1 MKNMERGISYGPY
14 ELVDNVD
21 YGNHQKALTWLTE
34 HYVGPLNV
42 ATGYVGL
49 EGLDALARVAMAR
62 SGGGRLLIGAAPSSS
77 DFVGPVGET
86 VADRFEQSVSAL
98 RRQRDF
104 SAFPAARRAILERVT
119 HFFESNNVA
128 VRRYVRRFLHGKAY
142 IIGELSDSGFPVGP
156 GAALVSSANL
166 TQGGLVANLE
176 LGMVHYQPNVVGMAL
191 GWYERLWQDAQDFR
205 EELLELLRPPSLE
218 SDPQTVFLRALLELY
233 GDDLDE
239 DPPLPDLHTLTAFQR
254 DGLIRAKRILDR
266 YGGVLYADGVG
277 MGKTEIGVQ
286 FIREHTRDL
295 GQHVLV
301 ISPAQLRDRLW
312 EQRLAEEN
320 LPGTVVSYQQLAQDR
335 QLVRSG
341 GRRVLPVNKD
351 VYRFVIIDE
360 AHAYRNVDNTWYAAL
375 DRLMGGTPKK
385 LLLLTATP
393 VNNSLWDLH
402 NLFLLFG
409 RHDSSFNGEPLRIPS
424 LRKFFA
430 EAGASKSENL
440 SEAKLFPLIDALT
453 VRRDRAFIKER
464 YRNERFADGTPVKF
478 PEPELHERRYDL
490 DSVHPGLV
498 QAIYDGIDRLT
509 MARYR
514 LSAYRVDKQGE
525 SASEEALAG
534 LMQSQLL
541 KRFESSWYAA
551 MQTVTRMRDAIE
563 VLLHV
568 ISERGAVP
576 PPEVIRDLVG
586 EIGEDDTFLSADL
599 IDEALASSEG
609 GISADSFRDDF
620 LTDLEKDRD
629 ALASML
635 LQLESLKDVPDPK
648 LHTLRSVMEATPSKK
663 VAVFT
668 AFQDTAV
675 YLKERIESEPNVL
688 GDREWTVVIGSD
700 TSADARTRELE
711 RFCPESV
718 TGEPGF
724 RPEGGE
730 VDVILSTD
738 ILSEGQNLQQ
748 AQAVLSF
755 DMPWNPQRV
764 VQRNGRVIR
773 LRSPHDTAYLYTL
786 LPKQGDLDR
795 LLKLEAKLQAKIMAA
810 NASVGME
817 TPILADV
824 ETESQVY
831 ADLST
836 FVERLSGGDTT
847 LLDEQESS
855 GETGTAFAGE
865 LFRSRLRR
873 AAEEG
878 EVSRLQGLPW
888 GIGAAFVQRSPTL
901 AEPAVFFACRT
912 RKDERYW
919 RMVSQSGEVL
929 YREDLPMLRLID
941 PQEQSGCPIPDGL
954 DLERLFAV
962 AAADICT
969 AHNALLDPEAR
980 FAALPASQR
989 WALDVLRSPEAPA
1002 GEEYDEADK
1011 ALSVGRN
1018 NLVRRELSELR
1029 RGYKGGGMSVADCAR
1044 RIIEVVARFGLR
1056 PVQAPQ
1062 TPDPI
1067 TPDALGVVC
1076 YQVVVPTKYQA

>member
-1 MKNMERGISYGPY
+1 MTSHSRASQHSPY

-21 YGNHQKALTWLTE
+21 YGSHQQALEWLAE
-34 HYVGPLNV
+34 HYAGPLNV

-49 EGLDALARVAMAR
+49 EGLDALARVTLDR
-62 SGGGRLLIGAAPSSS
+62 NGGGRLLIGAAPLSE
-77 DFVGPVGET
+77 DLMGPVGET

-104 SAFPAARRAILERVT
+104 SAFPAARRAVLERVT
-119 HFFESNNVA
+119 SFVESDDVA

-142 IIGELSDSGFPVGP
+142 IIVELSDSGSPVGS

-191 GWYERLWQDAQDFR
+191 GWYDQLWQDAQDFR

-218 SDPQTVFLRALLELY
+218 SGPQTVFLRALLELY

-239 DPPLPDLHTLTAFQR
+239 DPPLPELHTLTAFQR

-286 FIREHTRDL
+286 FIREHTRDM

-335 QLVRSG
+335 QLVRNG
-341 GRRVLPVNKD
+341 GRRVLPVNKN

-430 EAGASKSENL
+430 EAGASRSEDL

-464 YRNERFADGTPVKF
+464 YRNERFADGTLVKF

-490 DSVHPGLV
+490 DSAHPGIV
-498 QAIYDGIDRLT
+498 QAIYDGIDGLT

-534 LMQSQLL
+534 LIQSQLL

-551 MQTVTRMRDAIE
+551 MQTVRRMRDAIE

-568 ISERGAVP
+568 ISERDAVP
-576 PPEVIRDLVG
+576 APEVIRDLVG

-609 GISADSFRDDF
+609 GISTRSFRDDF

-629 ALASML
+629 ALGAMFS
-635 LQLESLKDVPDPK
+635 QLESLKEVPDPK
-648 LHTLRSVMEATPSKK
+648 LYTLRGVMEATPSQK

-675 YLKERIESEPNVL
+675 YLKEQIESQPDVL
-688 GDREWTVVIGSD
+688 GDRKWTVVIGSE

-718 TGEPGF
+718 SGEPGL
-724 RPEGGE
+724 RPDGGE

-764 VQRNGRVIR
+764 VQRNGRIIR

-795 LLKLEAKLQAKIMAA
+795 LLKLESKLQAKIMAA

-847 LLDEQESS
+847 LLDEQGSS
-855 GETGTAFAGE
+855 GETGSAFAGE
-865 LFRSRLRR
+865 LFRSRLHR

-888 GIGAAFVQRSPTL
+888 GIGAAFVQRSTTL

-912 RKDERYW
+912 RRDERYW
-919 RMVSQSGEVL
+919 RIVSQSGEVL

-941 PQEQSGCPIPDGL
+941 PQEQPGRPIPDGL
-954 DLERLFAV
+954 DLEHLFAV
-962 AAADICT
+962 AAGDICM

-989 WALDVLRSPEAPA
+989 WALDVLRSPDAPA
-1002 GEEYDEADK
+1002 GEEYDEADQ

-1029 RGYKGGGMSVADCAR
+1029 REYEGDGMSVTDCAR
-1044 RIIEVVARFGLR
+1044 RIIEVVVRFGLR
-1056 PVQAPQ
+1056 PVEAPQAPE
-1062 TPDPI
+1062 PI
-1067 TPDALGVVC
+1067 TEEDLGVVC
-1076 YQVVVPTKYQA
+1076 YQVVLPV

>member
-1 MKNMERGISYGPY
+1 MTSSNEASQHGSY
-14 ELVDNVD
+14 ELVDNVH
-21 YGNHQKALTWLTE
+21 YGNHQQALAWLAE
-34 HYVGPLNV
+34 HYTGALNV
-42 ATGYVGL
+42 ATGYIGL
-49 EGLDALARVAMAR
+49 EGLDALAKIAIQREQPT
-62 SGGGRLLIGAAPSSS
+62 RLLIGAVPEALT
-77 DFVGPVGET
+77 GPPGQT
-86 VADRFEQSVSAL
+86 VTDHFEQSVSAL

-104 SAFPAARRAILERVT
+104 SAFPAARRAVLERVT
-119 HFFESNNVA
+119 HFFESDSVE
-128 VRRYVRRFLHGKAY
+128 VRRYIRRFLHGKAY
-142 IIGELSDSGFPVGP
+142 VIGEFSDAGSPIGP

-191 GWYERLWQDAQDFR
+191 GWHGRLWEEAQDFR
-205 EELLELLRPPSLE
+205 EELLELLRPPALE

-239 DPPLPDLHTLTAFQR
+239 DVPLTDVHSLTAFQR
-254 DGLIRAKRILDR
+254 DGLSRAKRILER

-312 EQRLAEEN
+312 EQRLSEEN
-320 LPGTVVSYQQLAQDR
+320 LPGSVVSYQQLAQDR
-335 QLVRSG
+335 QLSPNG
-341 GRRVLPVNKD
+341 GRRVLRVNKD
-351 VYRFVIIDE
+351 VYRFIIIDE

-409 RHDSSFNGEPLRIPS
+409 RHDSAFNGEPLRISS

-430 EAGASKSENL
+430 DAGASKSENI

-464 YRNERFADGTPVKF
+464 YRNERFEDGTPVKF

-490 DSVHPGLV
+490 DNAHPGIV
-498 QAIYDGIDRLT
+498 QFIYDGIDGLT

-514 LSAYRVDKQGE
+514 LSAYRLDKEGE
-525 SASEEALAG
+525 SASEDALAG

-541 KRFESSWYAA
+541 KRFESSWHAA
-551 MQTVTRMRDAIE
+551 LKTVNRMRDAND
-563 VLLHV
+563 VMLRV
-568 ISERGAVP
+568 IAERGTVP

-586 EIGEDDTFLSADL
+586 DSEGDDTFLSADL
-599 IDEALASSEG
+599 IEEALNDSEG
-609 GISADSFRDDF
+609 GVSADNFNDQF
-620 LTDLEKDRD
+620 VPDLQKDR
-629 ALASML
+629 ASLTAMSERL
-635 LQLESLKDVPDPK
+635 DSLKDGPDPK
-648 LHTLRSVMEATPSKK
+648 LDTLRDVMAATPSQKI
-663 VAVFT
+663 AIFT
-668 AFQDTAV
+668 AFQDTAT
-675 YLKERIESEPNVL
+675 YLKERIENQPDVL
-688 GDREWTVVIGSD
+688 GDREWTVVIGSE
-700 TSADARTRELE
+700 TSADTRTRELE

-718 TGEPGF
+718 TDKPGF
-724 RPEGGE
+724 QPDDGE
-730 VDVILSTD
+730 VDVIISTD

-764 VQRNGRVIR
+764 VQRNGRIIR

-786 LPKQGDLDR
+786 LPEQGDLDR

-817 TPILADV
+817 TPVLADV

-836 FVERLSGGDTT
+836 FVDRLTSGDAG
-847 LLDEQESS
+847 LLDEQGSAGESGS
-855 GETGTAFAGE
+855 AFAGE
-865 LFRSRLRR
+865 LFRSHLRR
-873 AAEEG
+873 ASEEG

-888 GIGAAFVQRSPTL
+888 GIGAAFVQRSRSLP
-901 AEPAVFFACRT
+901 EPAVFFACRT
-912 RKDERYW
+912 RSNDRYW
-919 RMVSQSGEVL
+919 RMVSQSGEIL
-929 YREDLPMLRLID
+929 YREDLPILRLID
-941 PQEQSGCPIPDGL
+941 PQEQPGHPVPDGL
-954 DLERLFAV
+954 DLERLFAL
-962 AAADICT
+962 AADDICVT
-969 AHNALLDPEAR
+969 HNALLDPEAR
-980 FAALPASQR
+980 FAALAASQR
-989 WALDVLRSPEAPA
+989 WALDVLRSPDAPV
-1002 GEEYDEADK
+1002 GEEYNHADEA
-1011 ALSVGRN
+1011 LSAGRN
-1018 NLVRRELSELR
+1018 NLVRRELSGLR
-1029 RGYKGGGMSVADCAR
+1029 REYEDGGMSVTDCAR
-1044 RIIEVVARFGLR
+1044 RIVEVVANFGLR
-1056 PVQAPQ
+1056 PVEALRAPE
-1062 TPDPI
+1062 PI
-1067 TPDALGVVC
+1067 TEDDLGVVC
-1076 YQVVVPTKYQA
+1076 YQVVLPS